1 MLTIENFPKINNS
14 AIKNGWWVS
23 ICRCHQDYYS
33 FKLIQKDAN
42 NRVCDSFSV
51 LLSRESIW
59 MDEIKKNA
67 YRFVVNKQKTDMA
80 VTLDYIQD
88 SVNMRRA
95 LGGII
100 DHRHKWGF

>member
-14 AIKNGWWVS
+14 AIKNGWWIS

-51 LLSRESIW
+51 LLSREGIW
-59 MDEIKKNA
+59 MDEIKKNG
-67 YRFVVNKQKTDMA
+67 YRFVVNKKKTDMA

-95 LGGII
+95 LGGVI

>member
-14 AIKNGWWVS
+14 AIKNGWWIS

-67 YRFVVNKQKTDMA
+67 YRFVVNKQKNGYGSNFRLHTGFGK
-80 VTLDYIQD
+80 YEK
-88 SVNMRRA
+88 
-95 LGGII
+95 GIGWYN
-100 DHRHKWGF
+100 RP